1 MKIKAIAA
9 AVAVAVGWLATCLTA
24 QAATVQTAT
33 AAYERRDYATAH
45 REFLALA
52 QVGNGLAQFNLGVM
66 LLNGEG
72 VKRSVR
78 EGYAWLL
85 CAADH
90 GIADARPLI
99 EQIAAQVK
107 PEVTERAR
115 GECVPVAGRESAKAL
130 MPPLPR
136 VEDWNR
142 QVLPRAIG
150 RLEFVFPDSASD
162 QGVMGWVD
170 TEITLGAD
178 GRVKDLWIVES
189 FPEGYFEKATLD
201 GLRAQRYEPAKI
213 DGKAVPVVFT
223 LRSKF
228 GYDFA
233 SARDIKGLE
242 ARLQRLEREA
252 VAGNAASQYVL
263 YRFGE
268 VFGELRER
276 VVDWRAWG
284 RKSLDAG
291 FGAAAFDAG
300 YCAIMAMSGCLI
312 ADRDAGRDAVRR
324 VAVSGG
330 TVAQVTLGRL
340 ALAERTEDGI
350 GRARRWLEA
359 AAIDGDRWAARYL
372 AVALLSSSDPA
383 RRDGARALAL
393 AEPLRNYSPMSGDPS
408 TWAIVAAA
416 YAEVGRFA
424 DALKAQDRA
433 LELARRHGWSLE
445 ELSVRRKDYA
455 EGRHA
460 AAPPLELVA
469 LSAPFKLGSTEGIV
483 CDDTVQTGTRLPDCR
498 RPR

>member
-9 AVAVAVGWLATCLTA
+9 VVAVAIGWLATCVTP
-24 QAATVQTAT
+24 AATLQTAT
-33 AAYERRDYATAH
+33 AAYERRDYTTAH
-45 REFLALA
+45 REFLVLA
-52 QVGNGLAQFNLGVM
+52 RVGNGLAQFNLGVM

-136 VEDWNR
+136 LADWDR
-142 QVLPRAIG
+142 QVMPQAIG
-150 RLEFVFPDSASD
+150 RIRSVFPDTASA
-162 QGVMGWVD
+162 QGLIGWVD

-178 GRVKDLWIVES
+178 GRIKDLWVVES
-189 FPEGYFEKATLD
+189 FPEGYFEEAALD
-201 GLRAQRYEPAKI
+201 ALRAQEYEPAKI
-213 DGKAVPVVFT
+213 DGKAAPVVFP
-223 LRSKF
+223 LRFRF
-228 GYDFA
+228 GYDSA
-233 SARDIKGLE
+233 SALDIKGLE
-242 ARLQRLEREA
+242 ALLQRLEREA
-252 VAGNAASQYVL
+252 ATGNAASQYVL
-263 YRFGE
+263 YRLGE
-268 VFGELRER
+268 VFSELRER
-276 VVDWRAWG
+276 VVDWHAWG

-291 FGAAAFDAG
+291 FGATAFEAG
-300 YCAIMAMSGCLI
+300 YCAMMAMSGCLV
-312 ADRDAGRDAVRR
+312 ADRDAGRDAIRR

-330 TVAQVTLGRL
+330 TAAQVALGRL

-416 YAEVGRFA
+416 YAEAGRFA

-433 LELARRHGWSLE
+433 LGLARRHGWSLE
-445 ELSVRRKDYA
+445 ELSARRKDYA

-460 AAPPLELVA
+460 VAPPLELVA
-469 LSAPFKLGSTEGIV
+469 LRAPFKLDSNVAIA
-483 CDDTVQTGTRLPDCR
+483 CDETARTGTRVPGCR
-498 RPR
+498 D